1 MNEVLQKIKELMEER
16 GWSLYKLAKESG
28 IPYSSLNSL
37 FQKNN
42 QPTITTLERICA
54 GLHITLGEF
63 FSDCTPYRQPEQEYN
78 KEEKEI
84 IMSYRNLNRNNK
96 KLFLGFLTL
105 LEKNQESCFVQTP
118 NLICLF

>member
-1 MNEVLQKIKELMEER
+1 MNEVLCKIKELMEER

-54 GLHITLGEF
+54 GLHITIGEF

-78 KEEKEI
+78 KEEKDI
-84 IMSYRNLNRNNK
+84 ITSYRNLNRNNK
-96 KLFLGFLTL
+96 KLFLGFLAL
-105 LEKNQESCFVQTP
+105 LEKN
-118 NLICLF
+118 

>member
-105 LEKNQESCFVQTP
+105 LEKN
-118 NLICLF
+118 

>member
-54 GLHITLGEF
+54 GLHITMGEF

-84 IMSYRNLNRNNK
+84 IMSYRNLNRNN
-96 KLFLGFLTL
+96 
-105 LEKNQESCFVQTP
+105 
-118 NLICLF
+118 